1 MKTAPQPT
9 ISNGIDANR
18 IEDALRVSYDAFSA
32 KLGGFR
38 SADDMVRLFRDAV
51 DGTSCLSTSSAD
63 GGGLLGVLTFHTE
76 EKEFYHL
83 NAAALF
89 MRFTP
94 ARALRV
100 LFSLTLL
107 DLGQRPAPDEFI
119 VDSLAVARSARG
131 TGVGTA
137 LMRKAECTARDMGK
151 NFMSLGVIGENAG
164 AIRLYERLGY
174 AITRTE
180 RGFLP
185 RLATGGS
192 EEVHRMEKRI
202 GEGSAVQ

>member
-1 MKTAPQPT
+1 M
-9 ISNGIDANR
+9 
-18 IEDALRVSYDAFSA
+18 
-32 KLGGFR
+32 
-38 SADDMVRLFRDAV
+38 
-51 DGTSCLSTSSAD
+51 
-63 GGGLLGVLTFHTE
+63 
-76 EKEFYHL
+76 
-83 NAAALF
+83 
-89 MRFTP
+89 
-94 ARALRV
+94 
-100 LFSLTLL
+100 LL

-131 TGVGTA
+131 MGVGTA

-151 NFMSLGVIGENAG
+151 SFMSLGVIGENAG

-202 GEGSAVQ
+202 DEGSAVQ